1 MREDK
6 KSHVWY
12 KNARV
17 NGKLVDLEVVDG
29 RFGRI
34 EPSDAD
40 GIDLG
45 GRDVF
50 AGLIDIHCHGA
61 MGYDAFDPNREHIE
75 AISIYFAK
83 NGITTWYPTTG
94 GSKDVIC
101 SMLKMP
107 LDGLRGANMPG
118 YHLEGPY
125 LSPRSLG
132 ACDPDSIKL
141 PELSDFEEYESA
153 KLITVAPELDG
164 AIDYI
169 RQTKMRV
176 AIGHTTASY
185 DQAVAAIKAGA
196 LCLTHTFNAMS
207 PLHHREPGVIGA
219 AIDEN
224 VYAQVIC
231 DGVHLHRS
239 VVTALYRI
247 FGRERMIL
255 ISDAVSGTGLPNG
268 EYLKQGKHKRFICDG
283 VIRNENGNLAGSASN
298 LYMDVKKAI
307 EFGIPREDA
316 FYMASATPAAYMG
329 LNKGKIASGYDAD
342 FLVVDDKN
350 NLCMTVIGGTVFT
363 D

>member
-1 MREDK
+1 MEDK
-6 KSHVWY
+6 KSVWY

-17 NGKLVDLEVVDG
+17 NGTLVDLEVVDG

-34 EPSDAD
+34 EKSEEE

-61 MGYDAFDPNREHIE
+61 MGYDAFDANRSHIE
-75 AISIYFAK
+75 AISIYLAK
-83 NGITTWYPTTG
+83 NGVTTWYPTTG
-94 GSKDVIC
+94 GSKEVIC
-101 SMLKMP
+101 SMLQMP
-107 LDGLRGANMPG
+107 LEDLRGANMPG

-125 LSPRSLG
+125 LSPKSLG

-141 PELSDFEEYESA
+141 PELSDFEDYESA

-164 AIDYI
+164 AMEYI
-169 RQTKMRV
+169 QNTKMRV
-176 AIGHTTASY
+176 AIGHTKADYETAIS
-185 DQAVAAIKAGA
+185 AIEAGA
-196 LCLTHTFNAMS
+196 NCLTHTFNAMP

-219 AIDEN
+219 AIDKN
-224 VYAQVIC
+224 IYVQVIC

-247 FGRERMIL
+247 FGKERMIL

-268 EYLKQGKHKRFICDG
+268 EYLKQGKHRRFICDG

-307 EFGIPREDA
+307 EFGIPREEA

-329 LNKGKIASGYDAD
+329 LNKGKIESGYDAD
-342 FLVVDDKN
+342 FLVVDEEN
-350 NLCMTVIGGTVFT
+350 ELCMTVIGGEIFV